1 MTQLLEDI
9 TVLDFTQGMAGS
21 VATMVMSDFGARVIK
36 IEPPGGDP
44 YRAMPSA
51 PVWHRGKKSVIL
63 DLEHENDRRQ
73 AQKLAESADIVV
85 ESFIPGDAKANGVD
99 YDTLSALNPRL
110 IHTSITAF
118 GDRGPY
124 ARYRPYESL
133 VSAKSGRYMAFA
145 GQNDREGPNYGAVQV
160 ASHAAAM
167 AAVRGTVAALMLRDR
182 TGRGQRVETNLL
194 RAITY
199 YDLLQFAVW
208 QMMINRPDIIDF
220 DPTVVASRPTPIQ
233 YLPVRTKDGRWMQ
246 LANLMER
253 LFISEIHAIG
263 LGHLLEEPRYAA
275 APHLDDDPREEM
287 REFILERM
295 QEKTM
300 DEWMELFID
309 VEGDVAAEPFM
320 TSVEALDHTQVIYNG
335 LVQQVEDPVLGDTR
349 QIGPLFRMDAAP
361 PRIQGPAPQ
370 PGQHTEEVLSDLSPS
385 PLTGEGRGEGEDF
398 PAHDLSTVGQQTS
411 SPLMGEGWG
420 EGENFPAHP
429 LEGFTVLDLSTV
441 IAGPVTG
448 SLLAELGARV
458 IRIETL
464 AGDWMRNTFNGLATN
479 RTMAGTQG
487 LSIDLKSA
495 EGREVLNRLLP
506 KVDVVLHN
514 MRPGAPYRVGIGI
527 EQVRELNP
535 DAVYVYLGGYGSSG
549 PHSHRPSMHPIGGA
563 LGGGVMAQIGR
574 AGIPDPDSPLSMDE
588 IRAVSRRLGR
598 ANEVN
603 PDPNTA
609 MVTATAITMS
619 LYGRHRFG
627 KPQYAET
634 TMIGSNAYVNADH
647 FFDYEGRIPRPTQDA
662 NGYGLN
668 ALHRL
673 YESSDSWV
681 FLDCPFEDEWQRM
694 CEAMGRSDLL
704 ADPRFADPGARSVND
719 HELISE
725 LAAEFARKPAL
736 EWERTMTGA
745 NVGCVQTEDRGM
757 YHFFSE
763 DPHVEENGLR
773 VDVEHPRFGPLWR
786 YAPILDFSHTSCVAG
801 AGILRGQHTIP
812 ILKELGY
819 TESEIHEMRAK
830 KALDWEEL

>member
-1 MTQLLEDI
+1 MTQLFEDI
-9 TVLDFTQGMAGS
+9 TVLDFSQGMAGS

-51 PVWHRGKKSVIL
+51 PVWHRGKKSVVL
-63 DLEHENDRRQ
+63 DLEHEKDRRQ
-73 AQKLAESADIVV
+73 AQKLAESADILV
-85 ESFIPGDAKANGVD
+85 ESFLPGDAKSHGVD

-110 IHTSITAF
+110 VYTTITAF
-118 GDRGPY
+118 GDKGPY

-320 TSVEALDHTQVIYNG
+320 TSVEALDHPQVIHNG
-335 LVQQVEDPVLGDTR
+335 LVQDVADPVLGDTR
-349 QIGPLFRMDAAP
+349 QIGPLFRMDACP
-361 PRIQGPAPQ
+361 PKIQGPAPQ
-370 PGQHTEEVLSDLSPS
+370 PGQHTEEVLSDFSPS
-385 PLTGEGRGEGEDF
+385 PPTGEGRSEGE
-398 PAHDLSTVGQQTS
+398 
-411 SPLMGEGWG
+411 E
-420 EGENFPAHP
+420 FPAHP
-429 LEGFTVLDLSTV
+429 LAGITVLDQSTV

-487 LSIDLKSA
+487 LSIDLKTA

-514 MRPGAPYRVGIGI
+514 MRPGAPERVGIGI
-527 EQVRELNP
+527 EQVRKLNP

-563 LGGGVMAQIGR
+563 VGGGVMAQIGS
-574 AGIPDPDSPLSMDE
+574 AGIPDPDSSLSMDE
-588 IRAVSRRLGR
+588 IKAVSRRLGR

-609 MVTATAITMS
+609 MVTATAITMA
-619 LYGRHRFG
+619 LYARQRFG
-627 KPQYAET
+627 KPQYIET

-647 FFDYEGRIPRPTQDA
+647 FFDYEGRLPRPTQDSE
-662 NGYGLN
+662 GFGLG

-673 YESSDSWV
+673 YESSDGWV
-681 FLDCPFEDEWQRM
+681 FLDCPFEDEWRRM
-694 CEAMGRSDLL
+694 CEALGRADLL
-704 ADPRFADPGARSVND
+704 SDPRFADADARVAND
-719 HELISE
+719 ATLVSE

-736 EWERTMTGA
+736 EWERIMTA
-745 NVGCVQTEDRGM
+745 VDVGCVQTEDRGM

-773 VDVEHPRFGPLWR
+773 VDVEHARFGTLWR
-786 YAPILDFSHTSCVAG
+786 YAPILDFSRTPCVAG

-819 TESEIHEMRAK
+819 SEAEIHEMRAK
-830 KALDWEEL
+830 KALDWEEV

>member
-63 DLEHENDRRQ
+63 DLEHEKDRRHAQ
-73 AQKLAESADIVV
+73 ALASSADVVV
-85 ESFIPGDAKANGVD
+85 ETFLPGDAQANGVD

-110 IHTSITAF
+110 IYTSITAF
-118 GDRGPY
+118 GDKGPY
-124 ARYRPYESL
+124 AHYRPYESL

-233 YLPVRTKDGRWMQ
+233 YLPVRAKDGRWIQ

-253 LFISEIHAIG
+253 LFIAEVKAIG
-263 LGHLLEEPRYAA
+263 LGHLLEQPRYAA

-295 QEKTM
+295 QEQTM
-300 DEWMELFID
+300 DEWMEFFVNIA
-309 VEGDVAAEPFM
+309 GDVAAEPFM
-320 TSVEALDHTQVIYNG
+320 TSVEALDHSQVIHNG
-335 LVQQVEDPVLGDTR
+335 LVQKVEDPVLGNTR
-349 QIGPLFRMDAAP
+349 QIGPLFRMDASP

-370 PGQHTEEVLSDLSPS
+370 PGQHTEEILSDFPPSPS
-385 PLTGEGRGEGEDF
+385 MGESRGEGENS
-398 PAHDLSTVGQQTS
+398 PAQDLSTVGQQTP
-411 SPLMGEGWG
+411 SPLMGEGRG
-420 EGENFPAHP
+420 EGENFPTHP
-429 LEGFTVLDLSTV
+429 LDGFTILDLSTV

-487 LSIDLKSA
+487 LSIDLKTT

-506 KVDVVLHN
+506 KIDVVLHN
-514 MRPGAPYRVGIGI
+514 MRPGAPERVGIGI
-527 EQVRELNP
+527 EQVRNLNP

-563 LGGGVMAQIGR
+563 LGGGVMAQIGS

-588 IRAVSRRLGR
+588 IKAVSRRLGR

-609 MVTATAITMS
+609 MVTATAITMA
-619 LYGRHRFG
+619 LYGRQRFG
-627 KPQYAET
+627 TPQYAET

-647 FFDYEGRIPRPTQDA
+647 FFDYEGRAPRPTQDPG
-662 NGYGLN
+662 GYGLN

-673 YESSDSWV
+673 YEASDGWV

-694 CEAMGRSDLL
+694 CEALGRPDLL
-704 ADPRFADPGARSVND
+704 TDSRFADSDTRGSND
-719 HELISE
+719 DALISE
-725 LAAEFARKPAL
+725 LASEFARKPAL
-736 EWERTMTGA
+736 EWERVMA
-745 NVGCVQTEDRGM
+745 SVDVGCVQTEDRGM

-773 VDVEHPRFGPLWR
+773 VDVEHPRFGPMWR

-819 TESEIHEMRAK
+819 TEPEIHEMRAK
-830 KALDWEEL
+830 KALDWEEV

>member
-63 DLEHENDRRQ
+63 DLDQGKDQRR

-118 GDRGPY
+118 GDKGPY

-233 YLPVRTKDGRWMQ
+233 YLPVRTKDGHWMQ

-300 DEWMELFID
+300 DEWMELFVD

-335 LVQQVEDPVLGDTR
+335 LVQEVRDPVVGDTR
-349 QIGPLFRMDAAP
+349 QIGPLFRMDASP

-385 PLTGEGRGEGEDF
+385 PLMGEGEDF
-398 PAHDLSTVGQQTS
+398 P
-411 SPLMGEGWG
+411 E
-420 EGENFPAHP
+420 HP
-429 LEGFTVLDLSTV
+429 LEGITVLDLSTV

-506 KVDVVLHN
+506 KADVVLHN

-647 FFDYEGRIPRPTQDA
+647 FFDYEGRTPRQTQDA
-662 NGYGLN
+662 DGYGLN

-673 YESSDSWV
+673 YESSDGWV
-681 FLDCPFEDEWQRM
+681 FLDCPFEDEWRRM
-694 CEAMGRSDLL
+694 CETMGRSDLL
-704 ADPRFADPGARSVND
+704 SDPRFSDRDARGAND
-719 HELISE
+719 DALISE
-725 LAAEFARKPAL
+725 LAAEFTRKPAL
-736 EWERTMTGA
+736 EWERIMTA
-745 NVGCVQTEDRGM
+745 ADVGCVQTEDRGM

-763 DPHVEENGLR
+763 DPHVEQNGLR

-786 YAPILDFSHTSCVAG
+786 YAPILDFSHTKCVAG

-830 KALDWEEL
+830 KALDWEEV

>member
-44 YRAMPSA
+44 YRAMPAA

-63 DLEHENDRRQ
+63 DLDREKDRG
-73 AQKLAESADIVV
+73 LARRLAKSADVVV
-85 ESFIPGDAKANGVD
+85 ESFMPGDAKANGVD
-99 YDTLSALNPRL
+99 YDTLRALNPDL
-110 IHTSITAF
+110 VYTSITAF
-118 GDRGPY
+118 GDKGPY
-124 ARYRPYESL
+124 ARYRPYESI

-208 QMMINRPDIIDF
+208 QMMISHPEQFDF

-233 YLPVRTKDGRWMQ
+233 YLPVRTKDGRWIQ

-253 LFISEIHAIG
+253 LFIAEIHAIG

-300 DEWMELFID
+300 EEWMELFID
-309 VEGDVAAEPFM
+309 EEGDVAAEPFM
-320 TSVEALDHTQVIYNG
+320 TSVEALDHTQVIHNG
-335 LVQQVEDPVLGDTR
+335 LVQEVKDPVVGDTR
-349 QIGPLFRMDAAP
+349 QIGPLFRMDASP
-361 PRIQGPAPQ
+361 PNIQGPAPQ
-370 PGQHTEEVLSDLSPS
+370 PGQHTEEVLSDLSSSPQPS
-385 PLTGEGRGEGEDF
+385 PMKGEGEEF
-398 PAHDLSTVGQQTS
+398 PT
-411 SPLMGEGWG
+411 
-420 EGENFPAHP
+420 HP

-441 IAGPVTG
+441 IAGPVSG
-448 SLLAELGARV
+448 SLLAEMGARV

-464 AGDWMRNTFNGLATN
+464 GGDWMRNTFNGLATN

-487 LSIDLKSA
+487 LSLDLKST
-495 EGREVLNRLLP
+495 EGREVLSRLLP

-514 MRPGAPYRVGIGI
+514 MRPGAPERVGIGI
-527 EQVRELNP
+527 EQVRKLNP

-563 LGGGVMAQIGR
+563 VGGGVMAQIGS
-574 AGIPDPDSPLSMDE
+574 AGIPDPNIPLSMDE
-588 IRAVSRRLGR
+588 MRAVSRRLGR

-609 MVTATAITMS
+609 MVTATAVTMA
-619 LYGRHRFG
+619 LYARHRYG
-627 KPQYAET
+627 KPQYVET

-647 FFDYEGRIPRPTQDA
+647 FFDYEDRLPRPTQDPD
-662 NGYGLN
+662 GFGLG

-673 YESSDSWV
+673 YESSDGWV

-694 CEAMGRSDLL
+694 CDALGRPDLL
-704 ADPRFADPGARSVND
+704 SSPRFADVDARRVND
-719 HELISE
+719 DELITE
-725 LAAEFARKPAL
+725 LAAEFAQMPAL
-736 EWERTMTGA
+736 EWERVMTSVD
-745 NVGCVQTEDRGM
+745 VGCVQTEDRGM

-773 VDVEHPRFGPLWR
+773 VDIEHARFGPMWR
-786 YAPILDFSHTSCVAG
+786 YAPILDFSHTKCVAG
-801 AGILRGQHTIP
+801 PGILRGEHTIP
-812 ILKELGY
+812 ILEELGF
-819 TESEIHEMRAK
+819 TEPEIHDMRAK
-830 KALDWEEL
+830 RALDWEEA

>member
-63 DLEHENDRRQ
+63 DLGHEKDRRH
-73 AQKLAESADIVV
+73 AQKLAGSADIVV
-85 ESFIPGDAKANGVD
+85 ESFIPDDAKANGVD

-110 IHTSITAF
+110 IYTSITAF
-118 GDRGPY
+118 GDKGPY

-208 QMMINRPDIIDF
+208 QMMINRPDVIDF

-253 LFISEIHAIG
+253 LFIAEVKAIG
-263 LGHLLEEPRYAA
+263 LGHLLEEPRYAN

-295 QEKTM
+295 QEQTM
-300 DEWMELFID
+300 DEWMEFFVNIA
-309 VEGDVAAEPFM
+309 GDVAAEPFM
-320 TSVEALDHTQVIYNG
+320 TSVEALDHSQVIYNG

-349 QIGPLFRMDAAP
+349 QIGPLFRMDASP

-370 PGQHTEEVLSDLSPS
+370 PGQHTEEVLSDFSL
-385 PLTGEGRGEGEDF
+385 
-398 PAHDLSTVGQQTS
+398 
-411 SPLMGEGWG
+411 SPLMGEDQS
-420 EGENFPAHP
+420 EDEDFPAHP
-429 LEGFTVLDLSTV
+429 LEGYTILDLSTV

-563 LGGGVMAQIGR
+563 LGGGVMAQIGS

-619 LYGRHRFG
+619 LYGRQRYG

-647 FFDYEGRIPRPTQDA
+647 FFDYEGRAPRQTQDV

-673 YESSDSWV
+673 YESSDGWV

-694 CEAMGRSDLL
+694 CETLGRSDLL
-704 ADPRFADPGARSVND
+704 ADSRFADADARNAND
-719 HELISE
+719 DELISE
-725 LAAEFARKPAL
+725 LAAEFTRKPAL
-736 EWERTMTGA
+736 EWERTMTSA
-745 NVGCVQTEDRGM
+745 DVGCVQTEDRGM

-819 TESEIHEMRAK
+819 SGAEIHEMRAK
-830 KALDWEEL
+830 KALDWEEV

>member
-63 DLEHENDRRQ
+63 DLEHAKDRGHAHR
-73 AQKLAESADIVV
+73 LAKSADIVV
-85 ESFIPGDAKANGVD
+85 ESFVPGDAKASGVD

-110 IHTSITAF
+110 VYTSITAF
-118 GDRGPY
+118 GDKGPY
-124 ARYRPYESL
+124 ARYRPYESI

-167 AAVRGTVAALMLRDR
+167 AAVRGTMAALMLRDR
-182 TGRGQRVETNLL
+182 TGKGQRVETNLL

-208 QMMINRPDIIDF
+208 QMMINRPEEFDF

-253 LFISEIHAIG
+253 LFIAEVKAIG
-263 LGHLLEEPRYAA
+263 LGHLLEQPRYAN

-295 QEKTM
+295 QEQTM
-300 DEWMELFID
+300 DEWMEFFVK

-320 TSVEALDHTQVIYNG
+320 TSVEALDHTQVIHNG
-335 LVQQVEDPVLGDTR
+335 LVQEIEDPVVGDTR
-349 QIGPLFRMDAAP
+349 QIGPLCRMDASP
-361 PRIQGPAPQ
+361 PMIQGPAPQ
-370 PGQHTEEVLSDLSPS
+370 PGQHTEEVLSDLSHSPQPS
-385 PLTGEGRGEGEDF
+385 PIEGGGDE
-398 PAHDLSTVGQQTS
+398 L
-411 SPLMGEGWG
+411 
-420 EGENFPAHP
+420 PAHP

-448 SLLAELGARV
+448 SLLAELGARI

-487 LSIDLKSA
+487 LSIDLKTTD
-495 EGREVLNRLLP
+495 GREVLNRLLP
-506 KVDVVLHN
+506 KVDVILHN

-563 LGGGVMAQIGR
+563 VGGGVMAQIGS
-574 AGIPDPDSPLSMDE
+574 AGIPDPDAPLSMDE
-588 IRAVSRRLGR
+588 IKAVSRRLGR

-609 MVTATAITMS
+609 MVTATAITMA
-619 LYGRHRFG
+619 LYGRHRYG
-627 KPQYAET
+627 KPQYVET

-647 FFDYEGRIPRPTQDA
+647 FFDYEGRLPRPTQDA
-662 NGYGLN
+662 SGYGLN

-673 YESSDSWV
+673 YESSDGWV
-681 FLDCPFEDEWQRM
+681 FLDSPFEDEWRRM
-694 CEAMGRSDLL
+694 CETLGRPDLL
-704 ADPRFADPGARSVND
+704 SDKRFADADSRRAND
-719 HELISE
+719 DALVSE
-725 LAAEFARKPAL
+725 LAAEFSQKPAL
-736 EWERTMTGA
+736 EWEKLMTSA
-745 NVGCVQTEDRGM
+745 DVGCVQTEDRGM

-763 DPHVEENGLR
+763 DPHVEENGLK
-773 VDVEHPRFGPLWR
+773 VDIEHARFGPMWR
-786 YAPILDFSHTSCVAG
+786 YAPILDFSDTKCIAG
-801 AGILRGQHTIP
+801 PGILRGQHTIP

-819 TESEIHEMRAK
+819 TESQIHEMRAN
-830 KALDWEEL
+830 KALDWEEA

>member
-44 YRAMPSA
+44 YRAMPVA

-63 DLEHENDRRQ
+63 DLSQDKDRRRAQ
-73 AQKLAESADIVV
+73 ALATSADIVV
-85 ESFIPGDAKANGVD
+85 ETFLPGDAKANGLD

-110 IHTSITAF
+110 VHTSITAF
-118 GDRGPY
+118 GDEGPY

-194 RAITY
+194 RAVTY

-208 QMMINRPDIIDF
+208 QMMINRPEEFDF

-233 YLPVRTKDGRWMQ
+233 YLPVRTKDGRWIQ

-253 LFISEIHAIG
+253 LFIAEVKAIG
-263 LGHLLEEPRYAA
+263 LGHLLEQPRYAA

-300 DEWMELFID
+300 DEWMEFFIE

-320 TSVEALDHTQVIYNG
+320 TSIEALDHSQVIHNG
-335 LVQQVEDPVLGDTR
+335 LVQNVQDPALGDTR

-361 PRIQGPAPQ
+361 PKIQGPAPS
-370 PGQHTEEVLSDLSPS
+370 PGQHTEQILADITTVGQKTPS
-385 PLTGEGRGEGEDF
+385 PLMGEGRGEGEN
-398 PAHDLSTVGQQTS
+398 L
-411 SPLMGEGWG
+411 
-420 EGENFPAHP
+420 PAHP

-441 IAGPVTG
+441 IAGPVSG

-487 LSIDLKSA
+487 LSIDLKSK
-495 EGREVLNRLLP
+495 EGREVLNKLLP
-506 KVDVVLHN
+506 RADVILHN

-535 DAVYVYLGGYGSSG
+535 DAVYVYLGGYGSDG

-563 LGGGVMAQIGR
+563 LGGGVMAQIGS
-574 AGIPDPDSPLSMDE
+574 AGIPDPGSPIGMDE
-588 IRAVSRRLGR
+588 IKAVSRRLGR

-609 MVTATAITMS
+609 MVTATAVTMA
-619 LYGRHRFG
+619 LYARQRFG
-627 KPQYAET
+627 TPQYVET

-647 FFDYEGRIPRPTQDA
+647 FFDYEGRLPRPTQDPG
-662 NGYGLN
+662 GYGLN

-673 YESSDSWV
+673 YQSSDGWI
-681 FLDCPFEDEWQRM
+681 FLDCPFEDEWRRM
-694 CEAMGRSDLL
+694 CETLGRPDLL
-704 ADPRFADPGARSVND
+704 ADPRFAGPGSRAAND
-719 HELISE
+719 DALISQ
-725 LAAEFARKPAL
+725 LAAEFSRKPAL
-736 EWERTMTGA
+736 EWESLMTSA
-745 NVGCVQTEDRGM
+745 DVGCVQTEDRGM

-763 DPHVEENGLR
+763 DPHVERNGLR
-773 VDVEHPRFGPLWR
+773 VDVEHLRFGPLWR

-801 AGILRGQHTIP
+801 PGILRGQHTIP

-819 TESEIHEMRAK
+819 TEPQIHAMRANK
-830 KALDWEEL
+830 SLDWEEA

>member
-63 DLEHENDRRQ
+63 DLEHAKDRGHAHR
-73 AQKLAESADIVV
+73 LAKSADIVV
-85 ESFIPGDAKANGVD
+85 ESFVPGDAKASGVD

-110 IHTSITAF
+110 VYTSITAF
-118 GDRGPY
+118 GDKGPY
-124 ARYRPYESL
+124 ARYRPYESI

-167 AAVRGTVAALMLRDR
+167 AAVRGTMAALMLRDR
-182 TGRGQRVETNLL
+182 TGKGQRVETNLL

-208 QMMINRPDIIDF
+208 QMMINRPEEFDF

-253 LFISEIHAIG
+253 LFIAEVKAIG
-263 LGHLLEEPRYAA
+263 LGHLLEQPRYAN

-295 QEKTM
+295 QEQTM
-300 DEWMELFID
+300 DEWMEFFVN

-320 TSVEALDHTQVIYNG
+320 TSVEALDHTQVIHNG
-335 LVQQVEDPVLGDTR
+335 LVQEIEDPVVGDTR
-349 QIGPLFRMDAAP
+349 QIGPLCRMDASP
-361 PRIQGPAPQ
+361 PMIQGPAPQ
-370 PGQHTEEVLSDLSPS
+370 PGQHTEEVLSDLSHSPQPS
-385 PLTGEGRGEGEDF
+385 PIEGGGDE
-398 PAHDLSTVGQQTS
+398 L
-411 SPLMGEGWG
+411 
-420 EGENFPAHP
+420 PAHP

-448 SLLAELGARV
+448 SLLAELGARI

-487 LSIDLKSA
+487 LSIDLKTTD
-495 EGREVLNRLLP
+495 GREVLNRLLP
-506 KVDVVLHN
+506 KVDVILHN

-563 LGGGVMAQIGR
+563 VGGGVMAQIGS
-574 AGIPDPDSPLSMDE
+574 AGIPDPDAPLSMDE
-588 IRAVSRRLGR
+588 IKAVSRRLGR

-609 MVTATAITMS
+609 MVTATAITMA
-619 LYGRHRFG
+619 LYGRHRYG
-627 KPQYAET
+627 KPQYVET

-647 FFDYEGRIPRPTQDA
+647 FFDYEGRLPRPTQDA
-662 NGYGLN
+662 GGYGLN

-673 YESSDSWV
+673 YESSDGWV
-681 FLDCPFEDEWQRM
+681 FLDSPFEDEWRRM
-694 CEAMGRSDLL
+694 CETLGRPDLL
-704 ADPRFADPGARSVND
+704 SDKRFADADSRRAND
-719 HELISE
+719 DALVSE
-725 LAAEFARKPAL
+725 LAAEFSQKPAL
-736 EWERTMTGA
+736 EWEKLMTSA
-745 NVGCVQTEDRGM
+745 DVGCVQTEDRGM

-763 DPHVEENGLR
+763 DPHVEENGLK
-773 VDVEHPRFGPLWR
+773 VDIEHARFGPMWR
-786 YAPILDFSHTSCVAG
+786 YAPILDFSDTKCIAG
-801 AGILRGQHTIP
+801 PGILRGQHTIP

-819 TESEIHEMRAK
+819 TESQIHEMRAN
-830 KALDWEEL
+830 KALDWEEA

>member
-63 DLEHENDRRQ
+63 DLEHEKDRRH
-73 AQKLAESADIVV
+73 AQKLAGSADIVV

-99 YDTLSALNPRL
+99 YDTLSALNPHL
-110 IHTSITAF
+110 IYTSITAF
-118 GDRGPY
+118 GDKGPY

-253 LFISEIHAIG
+253 LFIAEIHAIG
-263 LGHLLEEPRYAA
+263 LGHLLEEPRYAN

-295 QEKTM
+295 QEQTM
-300 DEWMELFID
+300 DEWMEFFVNIA
-309 VEGDVAAEPFM
+309 GDVAAEPFM
-320 TSVEALDHTQVIYNG
+320 TSVEALDHSQVIHNG
-335 LVQQVEDPVLGDTR
+335 LVQQVEDPALGDTR

-370 PGQHTEEVLSDLSPS
+370 PGQHTEEVLSDFSL
-385 PLTGEGRGEGEDF
+385 
-398 PAHDLSTVGQQTS
+398 
-411 SPLMGEGWG
+411 SPLMGEGRG
-420 EGENFPAHP
+420 EDEDFPAHP
-429 LEGFTVLDLSTV
+429 LEGYTILDLSTV

-487 LSIDLKSA
+487 LSIDLKSD

-506 KVDVVLHN
+506 KADAVLHN

-563 LGGGVMAQIGR
+563 LGGGVMAQIGS
-574 AGIPDPDSPLSMDE
+574 AGIPDPDAPLSMDE
-588 IRAVSRRLGR
+588 IKAVSRRLGR

-619 LYGRHRFG
+619 LYGRQRYG

-647 FFDYEGRIPRPTQDA
+647 FFDYEGRAPRQTQDVD
-662 NGYGLN
+662 GYGLN

-673 YESSDSWV
+673 YESSDGWV

-694 CEAMGRSDLL
+694 CETLGRLDLL
-704 ADPRFADPGARSVND
+704 TDPRFADSDSRSAND
-719 HELISE
+719 DALISE
-725 LAAEFARKPAL
+725 LASEFTRKPAL
-736 EWERTMTGA
+736 EWESLMTSA
-745 NVGCVQTEDRGM
+745 DVGCVQTEDRGM

-819 TESEIHEMRAK
+819 SEAEIHEMRAK
-830 KALDWEEL
+830 KALDWEEV

>member
-63 DLEHENDRRQ
+63 DLEHAKDRGHAHR
-73 AQKLAESADIVV
+73 LAKSADIVV
-85 ESFIPGDAKANGVD
+85 ESFVPGDAKASGVD

-110 IHTSITAF
+110 VYTSITAF
-118 GDRGPY
+118 GDKGPY
-124 ARYRPYESL
+124 ARYRPYESI

-167 AAVRGTVAALMLRDR
+167 AAVRGTMAALMLRDR
-182 TGRGQRVETNLL
+182 TGKGQRVETNLR

-208 QMMINRPDIIDF
+208 QMMINRPEEFDF

-253 LFISEIHAIG
+253 LFIAEVKAIG
-263 LGHLLEEPRYAA
+263 LGHLLEQPRYAN

-295 QEKTM
+295 QEQTM
-300 DEWMELFID
+300 DEWMEFFVK

-320 TSVEALDHTQVIYNG
+320 TSVEALDHTQVIHNG
-335 LVQQVEDPVLGDTR
+335 LVQEIEDPVVGDTR
-349 QIGPLFRMDAAP
+349 QIGPLCRMDASP
-361 PRIQGPAPQ
+361 PMIQGPAPQ
-370 PGQHTEEVLSDLSPS
+370 PGQHAEEVLSDLSHSPQPS
-385 PLTGEGRGEGEDF
+385 PIEGGGDE
-398 PAHDLSTVGQQTS
+398 L
-411 SPLMGEGWG
+411 
-420 EGENFPAHP
+420 PAHP

-448 SLLAELGARV
+448 SLLAELGARI

-487 LSIDLKSA
+487 LSIDLKTTD
-495 EGREVLNRLLP
+495 GREVLNRLLP
-506 KVDVVLHN
+506 KVDVILHN

-563 LGGGVMAQIGR
+563 VGGGVMAQIGS
-574 AGIPDPDSPLSMDE
+574 AGIPDPDAPLSMDE
-588 IRAVSRRLGR
+588 IKAVSRRLGR

-609 MVTATAITMS
+609 MVTATAITMA
-619 LYGRHRFG
+619 LYGRHRYG
-627 KPQYAET
+627 KPQYVET

-647 FFDYEGRIPRPTQDA
+647 FFDYEGRLPRPTQDA
-662 NGYGLN
+662 SGYGLN

-673 YESSDSWV
+673 YESSDGWV

-694 CEAMGRSDLL
+694 CETLGRPDLL
-704 ADPRFADPGARSVND
+704 SDKRFADADSRRAND
-719 HELISE
+719 DSLISE
-725 LAAEFARKPAL
+725 LAAEFAQKPAL
-736 EWERTMTGA
+736 EWEQIMTSA
-745 NVGCVQTEDRGM
+745 DVGCVQTEDRGM

-763 DPHVEENGLR
+763 DPHVEENGLK
-773 VDVEHPRFGPLWR
+773 VDIEHARFGPMWR
-786 YAPILDFSHTSCVAG
+786 YAPILDFSDTKCIAG
-801 AGILRGQHTIP
+801 PGILRGQHTIP

-819 TESEIHEMRAK
+819 TESQIHEMRAN
-830 KALDWEEL
+830 KALDWEEA

>member
-44 YRAMPSA
+44 YRVLPSA

-63 DLEHENDRRQ
+63 DLEHEKDRRR
-73 AQKLAESADIVV
+73 AQKLAAYADVVV
-85 ESFIPGDAKANGVD
+85 ETFLPGDAKANGVD

-110 IHTSITAF
+110 IHTTITAF
-118 GDRGPY
+118 GDSGPY

-208 QMMINRPDIIDF
+208 QMMINRPDEFDF

-233 YLPVRTKDGRWMQ
+233 YLPVRTADGRWMQ

-253 LFISEIHAIG
+253 LFVAEVKAIG
-263 LGHLLEEPRYAA
+263 LGRLLEQPRYAN

-295 QEKTM
+295 QQKTM
-300 DEWMELFID
+300 DEWMDFFINIA
-309 VEGDVAAEPFM
+309 GDVAAEPFM
-320 TSVEALDHTQVIYNG
+320 TSVEALDHSQVIYNG
-335 LVQQVEDPVLGDTR
+335 LAQEVEDPVLGRTR
-349 QIGPLFRMDAAP
+349 QIGPLFRMDACP
-361 PRIQGPAPQ
+361 PKIQGPAPR
-370 PGQHTEEVLSDLSPS
+370 PGQHTEEELSRLARSPHPPTS
-385 PLTGEGRGEGEDF
+385 TGEETE
-398 PAHDLSTVGQQTS
+398 L
-411 SPLMGEGWG
+411 
-420 EGENFPAHP
+420 PAHP
-429 LEGFTVLDLSTV
+429 LAGFTVLDLSTV
-441 IAGPVTG
+441 IAGPVSG
-448 SLLAELGARV
+448 SLLAEMGARV

-464 AGDWMRNTFNGLATN
+464 AGDWMRNAHNGLATN

-487 LSIDLKSA
+487 LSIDLKTP
-495 EGREVLNRLLP
+495 EGREALNRLLP
-506 KVDVVLHN
+506 EADVILHN
-514 MRPGAPYRVGIGI
+514 MRPGAPERVGIGI
-527 EQVRELNP
+527 EQVRSLNP
-535 DAVYVYLGGYGSSG
+535 DAVYVYLGGYGSGG

-563 LGGGVMAQIGR
+563 VGGGVMAQIGS
-574 AGIPDPDSPLSMDE
+574 AGIPDPDIPLSMDE
-588 IRAVSRRLGR
+588 IKAVSRRLGR

-609 MVTATAITMS
+609 MVTATAVTMA
-619 LYGRHRFG
+619 LYARQRFG
-627 KPQYAET
+627 TPQYVET

-647 FFDYEGRIPRPTQDA
+647 FFDYEGRLPRPTQDPD
-662 NGYGLN
+662 GYGLG

-673 YESSDSWV
+673 YQSSDGWV
-681 FLDCPFEDEWQRM
+681 FLDCPFEDEWRRM
-694 CEAMGRSDLL
+694 CETLGRPDLL
-704 ADPRFADPGARSVND
+704 SDERFADADSRRAND
-719 HELISE
+719 VALISE
-725 LAAEFARKPAL
+725 LAAEFGDKTAL
-736 EWERTMTGA
+736 EWEKTMTA
-745 NVGCVQTEDRGM
+745 ADVGCVQTEDRGM

-773 VDVEHPRFGPLWR
+773 VDVEHPRFGPMWR
-786 YAPILDFSHTSCVAG
+786 YAPILDFSRAKCVAG

-819 TESEIHEMRAK
+819 TESEIHEMRAR

>member
-63 DLEHENDRRQ
+63 DLEHAKDRGHAHR
-73 AQKLAESADIVV
+73 LAKSADIVV
-85 ESFIPGDAKANGVD
+85 ESFVPGDAKASGVD

-110 IHTSITAF
+110 VYTSITAF
-118 GDRGPY
+118 GDKGPY
-124 ARYRPYESL
+124 ARYRPYESI

-167 AAVRGTVAALMLRDR
+167 AAVRGTMAALMLRDR
-182 TGRGQRVETNLL
+182 TGKGQRVETNLL

-208 QMMINRPDIIDF
+208 QMMINRPEEFDF

-253 LFISEIHAIG
+253 LFIAEVKAIG
-263 LGHLLEEPRYAA
+263 LGHLLEQPRYAN

-295 QEKTM
+295 QEQTM
-300 DEWMELFID
+300 DEWMEFFVK

-320 TSVEALDHTQVIYNG
+320 TSVEALDHTQVIHNG
-335 LVQQVEDPVLGDTR
+335 LVQEIEDPVVGDTR
-349 QIGPLFRMDAAP
+349 QIGPLCRMDASP
-361 PRIQGPAPQ
+361 PMIQGPAPQ
-370 PGQHTEEVLSDLSPS
+370 PGQHAEEVLSDLSHSPQPS
-385 PLTGEGRGEGEDF
+385 PIEGGGDE
-398 PAHDLSTVGQQTS
+398 L
-411 SPLMGEGWG
+411 
-420 EGENFPAHP
+420 PAHP

-487 LSIDLKSA
+487 LSIDLKTTD
-495 EGREVLNRLLP
+495 GREVLNRLLP
-506 KVDVVLHN
+506 KVDVILHN

-563 LGGGVMAQIGR
+563 VGGGVMAQIGS
-574 AGIPDPDSPLSMDE
+574 AGIPDPDAPLSMDE
-588 IRAVSRRLGR
+588 IKAVSRRLGR

-609 MVTATAITMS
+609 MVTATAITMA
-619 LYGRHRFG
+619 LYGRHRYG
-627 KPQYAET
+627 KPQYVET

-647 FFDYEGRIPRPTQDA
+647 FFDYEGRLPRPTQDA
-662 NGYGLN
+662 SGYGLN

-673 YESSDSWV
+673 YESSDGWV

-694 CEAMGRSDLL
+694 CETLGRPDLL
-704 ADPRFADPGARSVND
+704 SDKRFADADSRRAND
-719 HELISE
+719 DSLISE
-725 LAAEFARKPAL
+725 LAAEFAQKPAL
-736 EWERTMTGA
+736 EWEQIMTSA
-745 NVGCVQTEDRGM
+745 DVGCVQTEDRGM

-763 DPHVEENGLR
+763 DPHVEENGLK
-773 VDVEHPRFGPLWR
+773 VDIEHARFGPMWR
-786 YAPILDFSHTSCVAG
+786 YAPILDFSDTKCIAG
-801 AGILRGQHTIP
+801 PGILRGQHTIP

-819 TESEIHEMRAK
+819 TESQIHEMRAN
-830 KALDWEEL
+830 KALDWEEA

>member
-44 YRAMPSA
+44 YRAMPAA
-51 PVWHRGKKSVIL
+51 PMWHRGKKSVIL
-63 DLEHENDRRQ
+63 DLEQEKDRSR
-73 AQKLAESADIVV
+73 AQKLAKSADVV
-85 ESFIPGDAKANGVD
+85 IETFLPGDAEANGVD
-99 YDTLSALNPRL
+99 YDTLSALNPDL
-110 IHTSITAF
+110 IYTSITAF
-118 GDRGPY
+118 GDKGPY

-133 VSAKSGRYMAFA
+133 VSAKCGRYMAFA

-182 TGRGQRVETNLL
+182 TGRGQRVETSLL

-208 QMMINRPDIIDF
+208 QMMINHPEQFDF

-233 YLPVRTKDGRWMQ
+233 YLPVRTRDGRWIQ

-253 LFISEIHAIG
+253 LFISEVKAIG
-263 LGHLLEEPRYAA
+263 LGHLLDEPRYAN

-295 QEKTM
+295 QQKTM
-300 DEWMELFID
+300 DEWMELFIN

-320 TSVEALDHTQVIYNG
+320 TSTEALDHPQVIYNG
-335 LVQQVEDPVLGDTR
+335 LTQKVKDPVVGDTR
-349 QIGPLFRMDAAP
+349 QIGPLFRLDATP
-361 PRIQGPAPQ
+361 PRIQGPAPL
-370 PGQHTEEVLSDLSPS
+370 PGQHTEEVLSDIVSS
-385 PLTGEGRGEGEDF
+385 SNNGEDTRRDDGEF
-398 PAHDLSTVGQQTS
+398 P
-411 SPLMGEGWG
+411 
-420 EGENFPAHP
+420 NHP
-429 LEGFTVLDLSTV
+429 LEGITVLDMSTV
-441 IAGPVTG
+441 IAGPVSG

-464 AGDWMRNTFNGLATN
+464 AGDWMRNAYNGLATN

-487 LSIDLKSA
+487 LSIDLKTA

-514 MRPGAPYRVGIGI
+514 MRPGAPERVGIGI
-527 EQVRELNP
+527 EQVRKLNP

-563 LGGGVMAQIGR
+563 VGGGVMAQIGS
-574 AGIPDPDSPLSMDE
+574 AGIPDPDTSLSMDE
-588 IRAVSRRLGR
+588 VKAVSRRLGR

-609 MVTATAITMS
+609 MVTATAITMA
-619 LYGRHRFG
+619 LYARQRFG
-627 KPQYAET
+627 KPQYVET

-647 FFDYEGRIPRPTQDA
+647 FFDYEGRLPRPTQDA
-662 NGYGLN
+662 DGFGLG

-673 YESSDSWV
+673 YQSSDGWV
-681 FLDCPFEDEWQRM
+681 FLDCPFEDEWERM
-694 CEAMGRSDLL
+694 CETLGRPDLL
-704 ADPRFADPGARSVND
+704 SDSRFADPDARGAND
-719 HELISE
+719 DALVSE
-725 LAAEFARKPAL
+725 LAAEFSRKTAL
-736 EWERTMTGA
+736 EWEKIMTLVD
-745 NVGCVQTEDRGM
+745 VGCVQTEDRGM

-773 VDVEHPRFGPLWR
+773 VDVEHPRFGPMWR
-786 YAPILDFSHTSCVAG
+786 YAPILDFSRASCVAG
-801 AGILRGQHTIP
+801 PGILRGEQTIP

-819 TESEIHEMRAK
+819 TESEIHEMRAN
-830 KALDWEEL
+830 KALDWEEV

>member
-44 YRAMPSA
+44 YRAMPAA

-63 DLEHENDRRQ
+63 DRAREKDLHR
-73 AQKLAESADIVV
+73 AQTLAASADIVV
-85 ESFIPGDAKANGVD
+85 ETFLPGDAKTAGLD
-99 YDTLSALNPRL
+99 YDSLSALNPRL
-110 IHTSITAF
+110 IHTTITAF
-118 GDRGPY
+118 GDGGPY

-167 AAVRGTVAALMLRDR
+167 AAVRGSIAALMLRDR
-182 TGRGQRVETNLL
+182 TGKGQRVETNLL

-208 QMMINRPDIIDF
+208 QMMINRPEEFDF

-233 YLPVRTKDGRWMQ
+233 YLPVRTKDGRWIQ

-253 LFISEIHAIG
+253 LFIAEVKAIG
-263 LGHLLEEPRYAA
+263 LGHLLEQPRYAN

-300 DEWMELFID
+300 DEWMDFFVN

-320 TSVEALDHTQVIYNG
+320 TSVEALDHSQVIHNG
-335 LVQQVEDPVLGDTR
+335 LVQNVHDPALGHTR
-349 QIGPLFRMDAAP
+349 QIGPLFRMDANP
-361 PRIQGPAPQ
+361 PQIQGPAPR
-370 PGQHTEEVLSDLSPS
+370 PGQHTEQILSDMAASSPS
-385 PLTGEGRGEGEDF
+385 PLMGEGRGEGKN
-398 PAHDLSTVGQQTS
+398 PTVNQQTP

-420 EGENFPAHP
+420 EGESFPTHP
-429 LEGFTVLDLSTV
+429 LSGFTVLDLSTV
-441 IAGPVTG
+441 IAGPVSG
-448 SLLAELGARV
+448 SLLAEMGARV

-487 LSIDLKSA
+487 LSIDLKTD

-506 KVDVVLHN
+506 KADVILHN

-535 DAVYVYLGGYGSSG
+535 DAVYVYLGGYGSDG

-563 LGGGVMAQIGR
+563 LGGGVMAQIGS

-588 IRAVSRRLGR
+588 IKAVSRRLGR

-609 MVTATAITMS
+609 MVTATAVTMA
-619 LYGRHRFG
+619 LYARQRFG
-627 KPQYAET
+627 TPQYVET

-647 FFDYEGRIPRPTQDA
+647 FFDYEGRLPRPTQDPG
-662 NGYGLN
+662 GYGLS

-673 YESSDSWV
+673 YQSSDGWI
-681 FLDCPFEDEWQRM
+681 FLDCPFQDEWRRM
-694 CEAMGRSDLL
+694 CETLNRPDLL
-704 ADPRFADPGARSVND
+704 TDPRFADPDSRAAND
-719 HELISE
+719 AALIAE
-725 LAAEFARKPAL
+725 LAAEFSQKPAL
-736 EWERTMTGA
+736 EWESLMTSA
-745 NVGCVQTEDRGM
+745 DVGCVQTEDRGM

-763 DPHVEENGLR
+763 DPHVEHNRLR

-786 YAPILDFSHTSCVAG
+786 YAPILDFSHTKSVAG
-801 AGILRGQHTIP
+801 PGILRGQHTIP

-819 TESEIHEMRAK
+819 TLPQIQAMRAK
-830 KALDWEEL
+830 KALDWEEP